1 MSKFVSESIEQDAVG
16 FGGYAERRARSRLRK
31 VLAIVFGVSALLMM
45 TVAVSG
51 YIYWQSLK
59 GTPQYSL
66 AMLVDAAKRDDQ
78 AGVDG
83 MVAIDSVVDGFMPQ
97 ITDKAVEMYGRGLPP
112 QTIQR
117 VAQVAAPVM
126 PAIRNRAKSELPR
139 VIREKTEKFG
149 DVPFAAMVIGADR
162 YLEITPEGE
171 TALVRSKLP
180 EHSFEV
186 RMQRNGNNT
195 WTIVGVRDEQLAT
208 NIARRI
214 GQDIIAIAKHR
225 DNKAAGEKLGV
236 RNLTELLKEAEE
248 IFK

>member
-1 MSKFVSESIEQDAVG
+1 MSKFVGESIDQNVTG
-16 FGGYAERRARSRLRK
+16 FGGFTMQPARSRLRK
-31 VLAIVFGVSALLMM
+31 VLAVVFGISVLLLM
-45 TVAVSG
+45 TTAISG

-66 AMLVDAAKRDDQ
+66 ALLVDAAKRDDQ
-78 AGVDG
+78 AGVDAI
-83 MVAIDSVVDGFMPQ
+83 VEIDSVVDEFMPQ

-112 QTIQR
+112 QAIQR

-162 YLEITPEGE
+162 YLEITPEGD

-186 RMQRNGNNT
+186 RMQRNGDNK
-195 WTIVGVRDEQLAT
+195 WKVVGVRDEQLAT
-208 NIARRI
+208 SIARKI

-225 DNKAAGEKLGV
+225 DSKAAGERLGV
-236 RNLTELLKEAEE
+236 RNLTELLRAAEE